1 MTFALSGIEAVE
13 EFEDFFPVFRSNPD
27 AVFGEPVDD
36 AVSDRQAGDFQ
47 MQRTVGIPVF
57 DPA

>member
-13 EFEDFFPVFRSNPD
+13 EFEDIFPVFRSDPD

-47 MQRTVGIPVF
+47 M
-57 DPA
+57 